1 PIIDDDGFENKKTLN
16 NPSTKNLELDS
27 ETPQRELFSNESPE
41 KSQDPSITSKAIKQ
55 RKNKDKKKAIEKIK
69 KDQSV
74 MINIKDEENKNED

>member
-1 PIIDDDGFENKKTLN
+1 
-16 NPSTKNLELDS
+16 
-27 ETPQRELFSNESPE
+27 NESPE